1 MGATHLIP
9 DDRDAS
15 RVLRAARGDASAW
28 EELLARHLPRLRRMV
43 ALRLDR
49 RLVGRLDPSDVLQE
63 ACLQAATA
71 LPGYLERADLP
82 FYLWLR
88 WLTGRTLM
96 TVHRRHL
103 GVRARDAGREVR
115 LDGAGMPEA
124 SSAAMAAQLMD
135 HDTRASDAA
144 ARAERRQRVREALDQ
159 LAPTD
164 REVLVLRHFEELT
177 AAETAQV
184 LGVARSAASKRYVR
198 ALRRLKGLIEAL
210 PDRGEALAP

>member
-1 MGATHLIP
+1 MGTKLSP
-9 DDRDAS
+9 FEDGDDS

-63 ACLQAATA
+63 TCLQAALA

-88 WLTGRTLM
+88 WLTGRTLQAL
-96 TVHRRHL
+96 HRRHL
-103 GVRARDAGREVR
+103 GVRARNARREVR

-124 SSAAMAAQLMD
+124 SSAAMAAQLLGQ
-135 HDTRASDAA
+135 DTRPSDAA
-144 ARAERRQRVREALDQ
+144 ACAERRERLRDALDS
-159 LAPTD
+159 LDPVD

-177 AAETAQV
+177 AAETARV
-184 LGVARSAASKRYVR
+184 LGVARSAASKRYIR
-198 ALRRLKGLIEAL
+198 ALKRLKGRIEAQ
-210 PDRGEALAP
+210 PDRGEGLGP